1 MKVSEL
7 DFLQLLPVF
16 MRDDEAVM
24 ALSNAVNELMGNMQL
39 DTLST
44 WDKID
49 ELNEKECDELAWELD
64 IDWYEPSSLSLA
76 EKRETIKIAPQIKR
90 KRGTKWAV
98 ERLISLYLGEGGIEE
113 WHELLEPGIPYT
125 FKVYTSNPDVTEEM
139 FNNFKNAVSIA
150 KNERSHMIGM
160 SHRYLIKDI
169 ATGSNF
175 YLYVDRGELVLQN
188 SYATIEGK
196 TFLLKDRK
204 TGTIYHIYVSNGN
217 LYMDV
222 STEKNGKDAIS
233 FISASDEGSFDVYIT
248 DGKMMIEAV

>member
-1 MKVSEL
+1 MKLSEL
-7 DFLQLLPVF
+7 EFLKLLPAF
-16 MRDDEAVM
+16 MRDDEANI
-24 ALSNAVNELMGNMQL
+24 ALSKSINKLFGALRL

-49 ELNEKECDELAWELD
+49 ELTEKECDELAWELD
-64 IDWYEPSSLSLA
+64 IDWYEPVNMTLE
-76 EKRETIKIAPQIKR
+76 EKRETIKIAPQIKS

-98 ERLISLYLGEGGIEE
+98 ERLVSLYLGEGGVEE
-113 WHELLEPGIPYT
+113 WCDTIEPGIPYT

-160 SHRYLIKDI
+160 SHRHLIKDI

-175 YLYVDRGELVLQN
+175 YLYVDRGKLILQN